1 MAVLAFSIA
10 LAVAERPFTGT
21 WKLNGAKCGR
31 PARRG
36 LQLPRARLASLG
48 RMFVHRPDDDEM
60 SCTKLLFG
68 SKVLNHPDVVG

>member
-1 MAVLAFSIA
+1 MAVLAFSTA

-36 LQLPRARLASLG
+36 PQLARLASLG

-60 SCTKLLFG
+60 SCTKLLFA

>member
-31 PARRG
+31 PARG

-48 RMFVHRPDDDEM
+48 RMFVHRPDDDEV
-60 SCTKLLFG
+60 SSTKLLFA